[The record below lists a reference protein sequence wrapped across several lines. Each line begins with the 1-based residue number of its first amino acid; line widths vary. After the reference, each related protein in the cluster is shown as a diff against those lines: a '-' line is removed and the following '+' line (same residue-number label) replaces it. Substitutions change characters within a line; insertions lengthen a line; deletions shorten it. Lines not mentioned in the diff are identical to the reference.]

1 MCGVVL
7 CLLDGFNDVLIAV
20 FEATYTA
27 GVGRAYIEM
36 PPTKAM
42 PDKDLQPALD
52 DGSTRNSLRM
62 AVQVVL
68 LKAD

>member
-1 MCGVVL
+1 MCGEGP
-7 CLLDGFNDVLIAV
+7 CLLNGLSDVLIAV
-20 FEATYTA
+20 FEAACTA
-27 GVGRAYIEM
+27 GEGRAYIEM